1 MLKPTTLAKHHAR
14 QGGMVLLI
22 ALIVLVAMTLGGIAL
37 VRSVSTASVIA
48 GNLAF
53 QQSATLNGD
62 AGVEAAVT
70 ALNNY
75 ATLNQDSSGQGGGIG
90 YSNGYNAALGPTA
103 QSPVAGQSWD
113 AYWNATLKNYAV
125 ALPVDANTGNQVSYV
140 IDRLCQ
146 SGGTNCYAA
155 PVLQVDCGNGDDNLE
170 LKCPSPIF
178 YRITSRIAGPRGT
191 VSYVQAIYSK

>member
-1 MLKPTTLAKHHAR
+1 MLKRKQPTQLPKR
-14 QGGMVLLI
+14 ERGMVLLI

-53 QQSATLNGD
+53 QQSATLTGD
-62 AGVEAAVT
+62 AGVETAIT

-75 ATLNQDSSGQGGGIG
+75 AALNADSSGQGGGIG
-90 YSNGYNAALGPTA
+90 YSNGYQAGNQAA
-103 QSPVAGQSWD
+103 QSPAAGKSWD
-113 AYWNATLKNYAV
+113 AYWNATLRNYAV
-125 ALPVDANTGNQVSYV
+125 DLPADANTGNQVSYV

-146 SGGTNCYAA
+146 SGGTNCYASPLVPA
-155 PVLQVDCGNGDDNLE
+155 QCGNDAEGGVLR
-170 LKCPSPIF
+170 CPSLTF

>member
-1 MLKPTTLAKHHAR
+1 
-14 QGGMVLLI
+14 
-22 ALIVLVAMTLGGIAL
+22 LIVLVAMTLGGIAL

-90 YSNGYNAALGPTA
+90 YSNGYNALMGPA
-103 QSPVAGQSWD
+103 SQSPAAGQSWD
-113 AYWNATLKNYAV
+113 TYWNVTLANYAF
-125 ALPVDANTGNQVSYV
+125 ALPADPNTGNQVSYV

-146 SGGTNCYAA
+146 SGGSNCYAS
-155 PVLQVDCGNGDDNLE
+155 PLVRLDCGNDKDGPQFS
-170 LKCPSPIF
+170 CPSMTF

-191 VSYVQAIYSK
+191 VSYVQAVYAK